1 MKKIKFGFW
10 ENLIFVCLAIILTLR
25 LIPSEYIPKIIFSNI
40 SSSLPYHIYL
50 RIPNI
55 YTAAGDYVVYI
66 PPKEVKDIAAS
77 RGWMKEE
84 TFFLKEIGG
93 VAGDSYYISKD
104 LNFYING
111 KYVGKVSATDKEN
124 RPMPFNPGLNIIPE
138 DSFMPIGTN
147 PKSFD
152 GRYTGAVS
160 NKAIIAKVIPIF

>member
-1 MKKIKFGFW
+1 
-10 ENLIFVCLAIILTLR
+10 
-25 LIPSEYIPKIIFSNI
+25 
-40 SSSLPYHIYL
+40 
-50 RIPNI
+50 
-55 YTAAGDYVVYI
+55 
-66 PPKEVKDIAAS
+66 
-77 RGWMKEE
+77 MKEE

-111 KYVGKVSATDKEN
+111 KYIGKVSATDKEN

-138 DSFMPIGTN
+138 DSFLPIGTN